1 MDLEYL
7 KATLKGS
14 LKSWTVWFSSL
25 LLALPEILPLV
36 QSNFATIAPFIPESL
51 HSRVLQ
57 LIALIMLVLRMRT
70 TRSLAEKGKPTA

>member
-57 LIALIMLVLRMRT
+57 LIALIMLVLRLRT